1 MKALLVIGGL
11 AYDRHRLDDRYR
23 ERCCLFR
30 FLVRELVHVDQ
41 CHEAREQKSS

>member
-1 MKALLVIGGL
+1 MTDLGWTIIIAGVIV
-11 AYDRHRLDDRYR
+11 
-23 ERCCLFR
+23 CFV